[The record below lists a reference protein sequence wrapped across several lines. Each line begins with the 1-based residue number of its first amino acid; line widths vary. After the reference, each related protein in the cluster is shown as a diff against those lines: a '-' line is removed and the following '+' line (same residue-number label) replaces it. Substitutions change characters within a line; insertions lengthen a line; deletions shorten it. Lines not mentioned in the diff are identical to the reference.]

1 MQKSKCM
8 KWVDKKQ
15 KAKQQKIFVGN
26 DYNEIQQCIQL
37 NLNKYIYRKLFKFK
51 LRDINLQTKP
61 MHFHIAFIVFIP
73 FICQK

>member
-8 KWVDKKQ
+8 MWVDKKQ

-37 NLNKYIYRKLFKFK
+37 NLNKYIS
-51 LRDINLQTKP
+51 
-61 MHFHIAFIVFIP
+61 
-73 FICQK
+73 